1 MNYELIYN
9 LLVRRGKSREESKSY
24 EKHHII
30 PRCMGGTDDRDNL
43 CQLTPREHFVAH
55 QLLTKMYPDNND
67 LAYAVLMM
75 TTGHDGRVNNRLF
88 EWHRL
93 NLRRPRDPAL
103 VKKTADKTRGVPKTR
118 KAVNANAVAQLKSN
132 ESRRAKLKEYVKTDD
147 HKKNIQAAQ
156 ATPEYKNQ
164 IQVAVAVFYYVY
176 QSTYYMS
183 VKQIMVA
190 MNDSD
195 FSRANIERYRR
206 KIDANKLLGV
216 SKAEIPQSDFP
227 VFYTPNGV
235 AYGLPNA
242 AKLTN
247 LTTNAVIRRC
257 TSDLEVYGE
266 YSIAVPDSPYGR
278 LFAETYQINGVP
290 FNKV

>member
-75 TTGHDGRVNNRLF
+75 TTGYDGRVNNRLF

-132 ESRRAKLKEYVKTDD
+132 ESRRAKLKEHVKSDE
-147 HKKNIQAAQ
+147 HKKNIQSAQ

-164 IQVAVAVFYYVY
+164 IQVARALFYYKY
-176 QSTYYMS
+176 ESKYYVSIIQLME
-183 VKQIMVA
+183 VFGET
-190 MNDSD
+190 D
-195 FSRANIERYRR
+195 FSRSAAERFRR
-206 KIDANKLLGV
+206 KIDSNK
-216 SKAEIPQSDFP
+216 IPVTKMAIPECDYPIFT
-227 VFYTPNGV
+227 TPNGN
-235 AYGLPNA
+235 AFGITAA
-242 AKLTN
+242 AKLTG
-247 LTTNAVIRRC
+247 LSSSAVISRC

-278 LFAETYQINGVP
+278 MFAETYQINGLP
-290 FNKV
+290 FNNV